1 MHYPRLIENLIVQL
15 TKLPGIGRRS
25 AERIVFWLLN
35 QPKEESR
42 DLAEGVLKLKEGLMF
57 CRVCQNL
64 SETEICLIC
73 SDTSREEGAICVVET
88 PKDLLA
94 IEKTGAYRGY
104 YHVLLGTI
112 SPADG
117 RGPEDLKIHQLLK
130 RIPSENIKEII
141 IATDPDNEGEMTALY
156 LTNQL
161 KPYSVKISRIG
172 FGIPVGSSVEYSD
185 ISTLSMSLSSRRQIK
200 E

>member
-1 MHYPRLIENLIVQL
+1 MSYPRLIENLIARL

-35 QPKEESR
+35 QPKEETSG
-42 DLAEGVLKLKEGLMF
+42 LAEGILKLKDGLRF
-57 CRVCQNL
+57 CRVCHNL

-73 SDTSREEGAICVVET
+73 SDTSRQEGSICVVEA

-94 IEKTGAYRGY
+94 IERTGAYRGY

-112 SPADG
+112 SPAEG
-117 RGPEDLKIHQLLK
+117 RGPEDLKIQHLLQ
-130 RIPSENIKEII
+130 RIQSENIKEVIL
-141 IATDPDNEGEMTALY
+141 ATDPDNDGEMTALY
-156 LTNQL
+156 LINQL
-161 KPYSVKISRIG
+161 KPLNVKISRIG
-172 FGIPVGSSVEYSD
+172 FGIPLGSSVEYSD
-185 ISTLSMSLSSRRQIK
+185 ASTLSMSLTSRREIK